1 MNLESATPEVATGSH
16 PRRPPA
22 HLSVSLR
29 HDVPDAVSEKPTA
42 GTLENA
48 GTTIKPD
55 SSPTPAL
62 GKQTSDDSEDTVG
75 TNVNEWF
82 ERSNAQPAIA
92 IDQDSGETSKCFELE
107 GSFTR
112 FHILTHSQVI
122 RHTFFNKVPTMT
134 PIPAKK
140 YHFDPSDTT
149 CTP

>member
-1 MNLESATPEVATGSH
+1 MNLESATLEVATGSH

-29 HDVPDAVSEKPTA
+29 HDVLDAGSEKPTA
-42 GTLENA
+42 STLDNV

-55 SSPTPAL
+55 SSATSAL
-62 GKQTSDDSEDTVG
+62 WKQTSDDSEDTVS

-82 ERSNAQPAIA
+82 DRSNAQPTIA
-92 IDQDSGETSKCFELE
+92 MDQDSGETSKCFELE
-107 GSFTR
+107 GSFAR

-140 YHFDPSDTT
+140 YHSDPSDTT